1 MSGKVLAKPSRPAW
15 RIALSVLAGIAI
27 ALFGLWATMALWFR
41 FPGPEVLR
49 GAAAAAFAALSLV
62 TLSRIVWRGPRLA
75 LPVFVAASA
84 ALLIWW
90 STLTPNMQADFSPD
104 VARQVTGKIEGDLLT
119 LTNVRNFDWRS
130 ETDITERWETRTFD
144 LSKLKTLDVF
154 LSYWAGPTMAH
165 FIVSF
170 GFEDGRFLAWSVE
183 VRRTRGNTFSPIG
196 DLFRSNP
203 LIIVA
208 AEERDV
214 IGVRTNVRGEDV
226 QRYRLN
232 FSPAAMRKMLVEYVE
247 QANAL
252 AARPAFYNSLTS
264 NCTTFVIRM
273 ARAIGADL
281 PFDWRLIVNG
291 YLPEYAFEKG
301 LLEPGRS
308 LESIKTDSH
317 IRGRALKEGLTERY
331 SPAIRAL

>member
-1 MSGKVLAKPSRPAW
+1 MSGKVIAQPARPAW
-15 RIALSVLAGIAI
+15 RIVLSVLAALAI
-27 ALFGLWATMALWFR
+27 GLFGLWAMLALWFR
-41 FPGPEVLR
+41 FPSPEIVR
-49 GAAAAAFAALSLV
+49 GGAAAAFAVLTLL
-62 TLSRIVWRGPRLA
+62 TLSRIIWRGPRLA
-75 LPVFVAASA
+75 LPAFMAASA
-84 ALLIWW
+84 ALLLWW
-90 STLTPNMQADFSPD
+90 SILTPNMQADFSPD
-104 VARQVTGKIEGDLLT
+104 VARQVTGRIEGDRLILS
-119 LTNVRNFDWRS
+119 NVRSFDWRG
-130 ETDITERWETRTFD
+130 ETDITERWETQEFN
-144 LSKLKTLDVF
+144 LGKLATLDVF

-170 GFEDGRFLAWSVE
+170 GFDDGRHLAWSVE
-183 VRRTRGNTFSPIG
+183 VRRTRGITFSPIG

-214 IGVRTNVRGEDV
+214 IGVRTNIRGEDV

-232 FSPAAMRKMLVEYVE
+232 FSPAAMRAMLVEYVE

-252 AARPAFYNSLTS
+252 AAQPAFYNSLTS

-308 LESIKTDSH
+308 LEDIKAASH
-317 IRGRALKEGLTERY
+317 IRDRALKAGLNEGY
-331 SPAIRAL
+331 SQAIRAP